1 MAAAPPRSGTV
12 TIDIK
17 GPPYVETFT
26 GAAARVHVRGHL
38 WLKADSK
45 NFTVTFTISTPK
57 FTFDDGGADN
67 AKKAIFT
74 GANPN
79 PTSFSNCGGAFG
91 NPAFSNNNRTLTLLL
106 ANSDSNKYYY
116 QLNFL
121 DKRTSA
127 TKSFHTSD
135 PIMVNN

>member
-1 MAAAPPRSGTV
+1 MAAAPARSCTV
-12 TIDIK
+12 TIGIK
-17 GPPYVETFT
+17 GPPYVETFG
-26 GAAARVHVRGHL
+26 GASARVHVRGHL

-45 NFTVTFTISTPK
+45 NFTVTFTISTAK
-57 FTFDDGGADN
+57 FAFDDGGTGN

-74 GANPN
+74 SAQPN
-79 PTSFSNCGGAFG
+79 PTGFSNCGGVFG
-91 NPAFSNNNRTLTLLL
+91 DPSLSNNNQSLTLLL

-121 DKRTSA
+121 DKRSNPPKA
-127 TKSFHTSD
+127 FHTND